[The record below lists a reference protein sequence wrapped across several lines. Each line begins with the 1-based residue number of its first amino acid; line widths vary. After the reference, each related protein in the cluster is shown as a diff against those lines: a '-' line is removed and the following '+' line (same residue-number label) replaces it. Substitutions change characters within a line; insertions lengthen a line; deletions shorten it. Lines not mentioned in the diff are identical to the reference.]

1 MKLKRLLLSILGFCS
16 AGTILTACGGTGNAG
31 PMANAGY
38 GQVESISLQKFVVG
52 PIAMESV
59 PIAYLNNITL
69 YAGYYSESS
78 TEFVSDA
85 MYTNAN
91 AENTWGSYHYD
102 VGAITNNA
110 AKLGISTVSAFAVQ
124 YKTPGQNADTT
135 PAQIVRTGSGLVVV
149 PNTTTT
155 PIRGVVVYFH
165 PTTFAKNDVP
175 SCILGS
181 GNVPAYCHSD
191 KSPLSASAGLADFA
205 SFASIY
211 AARGFVVVAP
221 DYVGQGADWDN
232 VHPYVAYPETN
243 VLSAFYMFPAM
254 RQILATKG
262 VSAQTTLPLFITG
275 YSEGGGYALKASQMA
290 QGVSANILA
299 ENNLSLKIT
308 SPQEGAYSLT
318 DQMNFAFADLSD
330 GILNCEDNTSLGF
343 VCGQSDAME
352 SDYVTINPIVSQMNN
367 WNIGSSAYAAATKPA
382 LTSYVLTAAMYY
394 SFYNLSTAYD
404 FAMNKQFW
412 SDIPVLGS
420 NNVIETLYGLY
431 SGSGVKYTGS
441 QISGSIVYNT
451 TNINNYDVSA
461 ESYPVNFYL
470 DPNLAALAQNF
481 IPGFTGKVL
490 PVPNGGLPPKTPG
503 YGLNNQGSSFINQ
516 GIQTNPQ
523 FISLLANGSTYN
535 WQTKSP
541 INLIHMNYDSAVTVV
556 NAHQAYNCMKYGKS
570 FAGSGSL
577 VGSKAACTTT
587 PSGDLIESTIIA
599 NYQLTNNTQ
608 QLSPYDIG
616 LYEVNKLAHSQFWS
630 PVSNLIGNDGALAP
644 LNAILGLP
652 FDHGDMFVLGN
663 IVALCTFENQLD
675 GNSTNSGVCPD
686 F

>member
-16 AGTILTACGGTGNAG
+16 AGAILTACGGTGNAG

-38 GQVESISLQKFVVG
+38 GDVVSVSAQNFAG
-52 PIAMESV
+52 MESV
-59 PIAYLNNITL
+59 PIALLNNITL

-91 AENTWGSYHYD
+91 ADNTLGSYNYD
-102 VGAITNNA
+102 IEAITSNA

-124 YKTPGQNADTT
+124 YKTPGQNANTT
-135 PAQIVRTGSGLVVV
+135 PAQVVRTASGLVVV

-181 GNVPAYCHSD
+181 SKNPEYCHSD
-191 KSPLSASAGLADFA
+191 KSPLDPEAGLADFA

-254 RQILATKG
+254 RQILATRG
-262 VSAQTTLPLFITG
+262 VSTQTTLPLFITG

-330 GILNCEDNTSLGF
+330 GVLNCADNPDPSF
-343 VCGQSDAME
+343 KCGESDAMLG
-352 SDYVTINPIVSQMNN
+352 DYVTINPVVSQMNN
-367 WNIGSSAYAAATKPA
+367 WNIVSAAYAAATKPA

-394 SFYNLSTAYD
+394 NFYNLSSAYD
-404 FAMNKQFW
+404 FAMNHQFW
-412 SDIPVLGS
+412 SHIPMLGS
-420 NNVIETLYGLY
+420 GVIETLYGLY
-431 SGSGVKYTGS
+431 SGNGIKYTGG

-470 DPNLAALAQNF
+470 DPVLALTAGIN
-481 IPGFTGKVL
+481 VL
-490 PVPNGGLPPKTPG
+490 PFELPPKTPG

-541 INLIHMNYDSAVTVV
+541 INLIHMNYDSAVTVI
-556 NAHQAYNCMKYGKS
+556 NAHQAYSCMKYGKS
-570 FAGSGSL
+570 FAGSGDL
-577 VGSKAACTTT
+577 VGSKSACTTA

-599 NYQLTNNTQ
+599 NYQLTNNTE
-608 QLSPYDIG
+608 QLSPMDLG
-616 LYEVNKLAHSQFWS
+616 DPSFGSDVNKLAHSQFWS
-630 PVSNLIGNDGALAP
+630 PISTLIGTSDAIP
-644 LNAILGLP
+644 PELNQFLGLP
-652 FDHGDMFVLGN
+652 FDHGNMFVLGN
-663 IVALCTFENQLD
+663 IIALCTFENSIKD
-675 GNSTNSGVCPD
+675 GTNSGVCPD